1 MALLGGLRQ
10 PRPVQPGPASPAAA
24 SGIRRRRA
32 RPAGHDIG
40 DTALGRWVRVYIPVW
55 TLVLITLFPF
65 YWMFITSFKS
75 PSELLDFSRS
85 PLFVIHPT
93 LEHYRHLFTQTHFG
107 RWTLNTTI
115 VAVVSTGISL
125 VCSVLAGYSL
135 ARFRYRGA
143 DSIGW
148 AIFVTYLVPPT
159 LLFLPL
165 AVLIRQLHLFN
176 NLWSL
181 ILTYPT
187 FLIPF
192 STWLLIG
199 YFKGIP
205 RELEESALVDGATR
219 LQTMVRIVI
228 PLAIPGILSAG
239 MFAFTLS
246 WNEFLYSLI
255 FMNDTIAKTIPVGVT
270 SELIRGDDFF
280 WGELMAASLLGS
292 LPVALLYSF
301 FVDRFVAGLTAGAVK
316 G

>member
-1 MALLGGLRQ
+1 MAVRDGLGPAAPVAPLGG
-10 PRPVQPGPASPAAA
+10 
-24 SGIRRRRA
+24 IRTPSRWRSR
-32 RPAGHDIG
+32 HEIG
-40 DTALGRWVRVYIPVW
+40 DTLLGRWLRLYIPV
-55 TLVLITLFPF
+55 LLLLFVTLFPF

-75 PSELLDFSRS
+75 PSELLDFKQS

-93 LEHYRHLFTQTHFG
+93 LEHYRHLFTQTHFS

-115 VAVVSTGISL
+115 VAVVSTLISL
-125 VCSVLAGYSL
+125 VCSILAGYSL
-135 ARFRYRGA
+135 ARLRYRGA
-143 DSIGW
+143 NAIGW
-148 AIFVTYLVPPT
+148 GVFVTYLVPPT

-165 AVLIRQLHLFN
+165 AYLIRQLHLFN

-187 FLIPF
+187 FMIPF
-192 STWLLIG
+192 CTWLLIG

-219 LQTMVRIVI
+219 VQTMVRIIV
-228 PLAIPGILSAG
+228 PLAVPGILSAG
-239 MFAFTLS
+239 IFAFTLS

>member
-1 MALLGGLRQ
+1 MAIQGGLPPIAPPL
-10 PRPVQPGPASPAAA
+10 PRRLLRRVSEP
-24 SGIRRRRA
+24 RRR
-32 RPAGHDIG
+32 HEIG
-40 DTALGRWVRVYIPVW
+40 DTLLGRWMRIYIPIILFV
-55 TLVLITLFPF
+55 LVTLFPF

-85 PLFVIHPT
+85 PLFVIKPT
-93 LEHYRHLFTQTHFG
+93 LEHYRHLFTQTNFP
-107 RWTLNTTI
+107 RWTINTTI
-115 VAVVSTGISL
+115 VAVTSTAISL
-125 VCSVLAGYSL
+125 VCSIFAGYSL
-135 ARFRYRGA
+135 ARLRYRGA
-143 DSIGW
+143 NGIGW
-148 AIFVTYLVPPT
+148 GIFITYLVPPT

-165 AVLIRQLHLFN
+165 AFLIRQFHLFN

-192 STWLLIG
+192 ATWLLIG
-199 YFKGIP
+199 YFKSIP

-219 LQTMVRIVI
+219 VQAMVRIVI
-228 PLAIPGILSAG
+228 PLALPGILSAG

-301 FVDRFVAGLTAGAVK
+301 FVDHFVAGMTAGAVK

>member
-1 MALLGGLRQ
+1 MAIQ
-10 PRPVQPGPASPAAA
+10 SGPALFAPGAPGR
-24 SGIRRRRA
+24 GIRGPSRRRG
-32 RPAGHDIG
+32 RHEIG
-40 DTALGRWVRVYIPVW
+40 DSPLGRWVRLYIPV
-55 TLVLITLFPF
+55 LLFLFVTLFPF
-65 YWMFITSFKS
+65 YWMLITSFKS
-75 PSELLDFSRS
+75 PSELLDFNQS
-85 PLFVIHPT
+85 PLFVIKPT
-93 LEHYRHLFTQTHFG
+93 FEHYRHLFTETHFG
-107 RWTLNTTI
+107 RWTLNTTV
-115 VAVVSTGISL
+115 VAVVSTLISL
-125 VCSVLAGYSL
+125 LCSILAGYSL
-135 ARFRYRGA
+135 ARLRYRGA
-143 DSIGW
+143 DTIGW
-148 AIFVTYLVPPT
+148 GIFVTYLVPPT

-165 AVLIRQLHLFN
+165 AFLIRRLHLFN

-219 LQTMVRIVI
+219 VQTMIRIVV
-228 PLAIPGILSAG
+228 PLALPGILSAG
-239 MFAFTLS
+239 IFAFTLC

-255 FMNDTIAKTIPVGVT
+255 FMNDTIAKTISVGVT

>member
-1 MALLGGLRQ
+1 MAVQGG
-10 PRPVQPGPASPAAA
+10 VGPAP
-24 SGIRRRRA
+24 GVPPRLRRRSR
-32 RPAGHDIG
+32 GHEIG
-40 DTALGRWVRVYIPVW
+40 DTILGRWVRIYIPILLLLFV
-55 TLVLITLFPF
+55 TLFPF

-75 PSELLDFSRS
+75 PSDLLDFSQS
-85 PLFVIHPT
+85 PLFVIKPT
-93 LEHYRHLFTQTHFG
+93 LAHYRHLFTQTHFA
-107 RWTLNTTI
+107 RWTLNTTV
-115 VAVVSTGISL
+115 VAVVATIISL
-125 VCSVLAGYSL
+125 LFSILAGYSL
-135 ARFRYRGA
+135 ARLHYRGA
-143 DSIGW
+143 DAIGW
-148 AIFVTYLVPPT
+148 GIFVTYLVPPT

-165 AVLIRQLHLFN
+165 AFLIRQLHLFN

-187 FLIPF
+187 FMIPF

-199 YFKGIP
+199 YFKSIP

-219 LQTMVRIVI
+219 IQSMVRIVV
-228 PLAIPGILSAG
+228 PLALPGILSAG
-239 MFAFTLS
+239 IFAFTLS

-255 FMNDTIAKTIPVGVT
+255 FMNDTIAKTISVGVT